1 MVTLLAII
9 AWPVLFLYLIMA
21 TSISPYLGWLA
32 SGSIVTFAVYG
43 LDKGSAKLGAW
54 RVSERALH
62 LMSLLGGF
70 GGAALGLVIWQHKF
84 RKGIF
89 IAVILLSALLHFGL
103 ISALA
108 AARGW

>member
-1 MVTLLAII
+1 MVTLLALI
-9 AWPVLFLYLIMA
+9 AWPVLCFYLIST
-21 TSISPYLGWLA
+21 TSITPYLAWLA

-43 LDKGSAKLGAW
+43 LDKGSAKLNAW
-54 RVSERALH
+54 RVSESTLH

-70 GGAALGLVIWQHKF
+70 GGAALGLIVWRHKF
-84 RKGIF
+84 RKGAF
-89 IAVILLSALLHFGL
+89 IVVILLSALLHFGL